1 MASPN
6 KTPLFRFGLARK
18 LQHSWVRH
26 RWADL
31 LVALLIIAAW
41 LLAGKQ
47 EWIPLGLEDVAPPQ
61 RQATYQ
67 VIATIAGTMAG
78 FTLTS
83 VSVLVNLLRTPMSTI
98 DRLLPDSDKGRVG
111 NAVIGVLPSLALLFA
126 SALCGHTR
134 GLIDLPGPLVDSG
147 VCRNGAAAFGIRTG
161 ASHMGVLRRLL
172 DTSTMS

>member
-1 MASPN
+1 MASPH

-126 SALCGHTR
+126 SALVGILGDSSTPRGHWWIQAFVGTA
-134 GLIDLPGPLVDSG
+134 LVLS
-147 VCRNGAAAFGIRTG
+147 VLALARVIW
-161 ASHMGVLRRLL
+161 VLRRLL

>member
-1 MASPN
+1 MASPH
-6 KTPLFRFGLARK
+6 KTPLFRFGPVRK

-61 RQATYQ
+61 RLATYQ

-126 SALCGHTR
+126 SALVGILGDSSTFRGHWW
-134 GLIDLPGPLVDSG
+134 IQ
-147 VCRNGAAAFGIRTG
+147 AFVGTALLLSVLALARVIW
-161 ASHMGVLRRLL
+161 VLRRLL